1 MEGKLPSAMG
11 AYQQMF
17 EMDPGNP
24 MARLFYVPILAVN
37 GRMSQ
42 VAEIAATIPPQVKDT
57 IPARL
62 TCFLAHAFAGNR
74 SDALAMLTP
83 EIEAIANATDLF
95 PRFLALGYAAAGM
108 PDRAIHWLSIAVD
121 RGFINYPFL
130 ARHDPFLKS
139 LRTDSRF
146 QQLLTI
152 VRERWEK
159 FEP

>member
-1 MEGKLPSAMG
+1 
-11 AYQQMF
+11 
-17 EMDPGNP
+17 
-24 MARLFYVPILAVN
+24 
-37 GRMSQ
+37 
-42 VAEIAATIPPQVKDT
+42 
-57 IPARL
+57 
-62 TCFLAHAFAGNR
+62 
-74 SDALAMLTP
+74 MLTP

-95 PRFLALGYAAAGM
+95 PRFLALGYTAAGM
-108 PDRAIHWLSIAVD
+108 PDRAIHWLSMAVD